1 MLSRMFGL
9 QFAEETPQAGLA
21 RSIERS
27 GSGFSTPARED
38 RIGFF
43 ASSRK
48 QIAHDIKRLLA
59 LFNSLPTPD
68 RLLPHLQ
75 SLKYLQG
82 RFDNPKRS
90 ESACEFAL

>member
-1 MLSRMFGL
+1 MLARAFGL
-9 QFAEETPQAGLA
+9 QFAEETPQARLA

-38 RIGFF
+38 RIGFL

-68 RLLPHLQ
+68 RLLPHFQ

-82 RFDNPKRS
+82 RLDHSERS
-90 ESACEFAL
+90 EPTRKFAL